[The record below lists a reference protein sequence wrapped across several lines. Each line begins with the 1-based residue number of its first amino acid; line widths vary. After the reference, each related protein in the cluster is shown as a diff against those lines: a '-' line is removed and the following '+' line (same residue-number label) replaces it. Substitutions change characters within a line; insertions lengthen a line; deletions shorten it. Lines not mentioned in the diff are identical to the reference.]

1 MSSFFAVLYFSGSA
15 YGFLVATGLCFKKE
29 NRYAN
34 RILSILIAL
43 FSLNLLKLG
52 MDDLGLYRQLPHTI
66 WIFTSAGFL
75 FGPLIYFYISFL
87 TGDIKKFSPTL
98 LLHFIPFVVHF
109 LFLLPFWISPASDK
123 ILQYERYLSG
133 GFSREYTPLLTY
145 TMKVAHYL
153 VYVVVSFFKIVKYEK
168 NYKKQHSSTKFYS
181 LTALKTLL
189 ILNML
194 TLVSI
199 ICITMLHASKI
210 VTMTHF
216 FSRLSYI
223 WITLI
228 LFILAY
234 ASLRHKKVLELPK
247 KDDIKSALRKYG
259 DNLLPEKE
267 VSIYLQKILEF
278 MEKEKPYLDN
288 NLNIAVLAEK
298 TGVPRHVISQVINRK
313 LKKNFFY
320 FVNLYRLEYVK
331 KLLCNNKN
339 KKSNILSLA
348 LEAGFNSKSHFNT
361 FFKKETGMTPS
372 EFRKQC

>member
-15 YGFLVATGLCFKKE
+15 YGFLVATGLYLKKE
-29 NRYAN
+29 NRCAN
-34 RILSILIAL
+34 RILSTLIVL
-43 FSLNLLKLG
+43 FSINLLKLG
-52 MDDLGLYRQLPHTI
+52 MDDLGLYRQFPHII
-66 WIFTSAGFL
+66 WMFTSAGFL

-87 TGDIKKFSPTL
+87 TGDIKKFSPKL
-98 LLHFIPFVVHF
+98 LLHFIPFIVHL
-109 LFLLPFWISPASDK
+109 LFLLPFWVSSASDK
-123 ILQYERYLSG
+123 VLQYERYLSG

-145 TMKVAHYL
+145 SIKVVHYL
-153 VYVVVSFFKIVKYEK
+153 VYVAVSFFRIVRYEK
-168 NYKKQHSSTKFYS
+168 NYKNQCSTTGFHR
-181 LTALKTLL
+181 LVALKTLL

-199 ICITMLHASKI
+199 ICITMLHASKV

-216 FSRLSYI
+216 YSRLSYL

-234 ASLRHKKVLELPK
+234 TSLRHKMVLELPE
-247 KDDIKSALRKYG
+247 KDDLKSALKKYG

-267 VSIYLQKILEF
+267 ASAYLQKLLEF
-278 MEKEKPYLDN
+278 MEKEKPYLDS
-288 NLNIAVLAEK
+288 NLNIAVLAHK
-298 TGVPRHVISQVINRK
+298 TGIPRHVISQVINRK

-320 FVNLYRLEYVK
+320 FVNHYRLEYVK
-331 KLLCNNKN
+331 KLLCSNKN
-339 KKSNILSLA
+339 KKRNILSLA

-372 EFRKQC
+372 EFRKL